1 MIIAQASLAF
11 LFWGVIMIKQSRF
24 FNSKTISAV
33 SILFFILVIVII
45 FISNRYMGV
54 CIEHEM
60 TSQQNRTELRS
71 LGERLA
77 DASDYLTDEARRFS
91 ITGKIEYFY
100 NYWHDVC
107 VERTR
112 DKVISELSG
121 YNPPNNEK
129 NLLEAAKA
137 YSDDLIKTEKISM
150 KLIFLYMNKTAD
162 DYSYNKEIQR
172 YVTDVMSTELPQEY
186 LYLAGNEMKIKSS
199 EILFDSSYAEFKS
212 KIMSPIEEF
221 QTTMN
226 KRLDSEV
233 NDAVHGREIASV
245 VQICCSLSVLLLIAV
260 LLVGIHFLYIKPIND
275 YADILS
281 DDGIKDNL
289 SNKDFSKIR
298 VTPSGAYE
306 LYRFGEIFNHLSLL
320 LHNELK
326 MRTKAEKEMR
336 AARDE
341 AHKAN
346 KAKSDFLAQ
355 MSHELRTPLN
365 AITGYLYML
374 SNTVLDENQK
384 KYCDIIELS
393 SENLLG
399 LINNVLDFSKI
410 ESGRMEFEISEFDL
424 HGLLTEVISI
434 MENTSEQKNIY
445 LNLNTAPNLPKYVLG
460 DSLRLRQVL
469 INLLSNAL
477 KFTEYGGVTLSVIC
491 CSSDNEK
498 SVIEF
503 SVKDTGIGISK
514 ESLSR
519 IFEPFVQD
527 REDVVN
533 KYGGTGLG
541 LPISRMIVREFSKG
555 KYDLTVNSEVNCG
568 SEFKFFMELSNGNGD
583 VKDRNVGR
591 EKENK
596 FDEEYTIL
604 LVDDNEINLTIERE
618 ILKMF
623 GLKVITA
630 SGGYQAIEYAEK
642 YDIDM
647 IFLDLHMPDI
657 DGFETAKKLR
667 LIKRC
672 RYLPIIALT
681 ADVVSGVEESIKN
694 SDMND
699 YVSKPFKPE
708 KLCKIIEKYLNIV
721 HSTPEILLTDGG
733 KIFSF
738 NECLENLNGN
748 KEVFIKLLNR
758 FVKNHSMDSEF
769 IKAHIESGNYVN
781 ARKILHDIIGLSGN
795 LCCNK
800 LYDASVKL
808 NDELKKN
815 VCASLDEFQ
824 IAWNEALGEIN
835 EYLSQNEEDKK
846 FVSSDKSFLS
856 VWEKFI
862 SLCNDC
868 DIAAADYF
876 DENRELFKME
886 FNKAEY
892 KRLEEYIRRYDFLSI
907 SELYK
912 EE

>member
-1 MIIAQASLAF
+1 M
-11 LFWGVIMIKQSRF
+11 VKRSRF
-24 FNSKTISAV
+24 FNSKIISAV
-33 SILFFILVIVII
+33 SILLFILVIVFI
-45 FISNRYMGV
+45 FISNRYMDI

-91 ITGKIEYFY
+91 VTGEIEYFY

-107 VERTR
+107 VDRTR
-112 DKVISELSG
+112 DTVISELSG
-121 YNPPNNEK
+121 YNPPDNEK

-137 YSDDLIKTEKISM
+137 YSDDLIKTERISM
-150 KLIFLYMNKTAD
+150 KLILIYMNKTAD
-162 DYSYNKEIQR
+162 DYAYNKEIQG
-172 YVTDVMSTELPQEY
+172 YVTDVMSTELSQEY
-186 LYLAGNEMKIKSS
+186 MSLVGNELKLKSS

-226 KRLDSEV
+226 ERLDSEV
-233 NDAVHGREIASV
+233 NDAVQGRETASII
-245 VQICCSLSVLLLIAV
+245 QICCSISVLLLIAV
-260 LLVGIHFLYIKPIND
+260 LLIGIHFLYIKPIND

-289 SNKDFSKIR
+289 SNRNFSKIR

-365 AITGYLYML
+365 AITGYLYLL
-374 SNTVLDENQK
+374 SNTALDEKQK
-384 KYCDIIELS
+384 KYCNSIEIS

-410 ESGRMEFEISEFDL
+410 ESGKMQFEISEFNL
-424 HGLLTEVISI
+424 HKLLREVMSI
-434 MENTSEQKNIY
+434 MENMAEQKNIY
-445 LNLNTAPNLPKYVLG
+445 LNLNMAPNLPIYVLG

-477 KFTEYGGVTLSVIC
+477 KFTEYGGVTLSAIC
-491 CSSDNEK
+491 CLSDNEK

-503 SVKDTGIGISK
+503 SVRDTGVGIDNDS
-514 ESLSR
+514 SLK
-519 IFEPFVQD
+519 IFEPFVQSG
-527 REDVVN
+527 EGVVS

-541 LPISRMIVREFSKG
+541 LPISRMIVRGFSGG
-555 KYDLTVNSEVNCG
+555 KYDLTVDSEVKCG
-568 SEFKFFMELSNGNGD
+568 SEFKFMMELPHGHGEEEYRAAS
-583 VKDRNVGR
+583 K
-591 EKENK
+591 EKEK
-596 FDEEYTIL
+596 TFDENYTIL
-604 LVDDNEINLTIERE
+604 LVDDNEINLTIEKE
-618 ILKMF
+618 ILQTF
-623 GLKVITA
+623 GLDVITA
-630 SGGYQAIEYAEK
+630 SGGYQALEYAEK
-642 YDIDM
+642 YTIDIV
-647 IFLDLHMPDI
+647 FLDLHMPDI
-657 DGFETAKKLR
+657 DGFETAKRLR
-667 LIKRC
+667 LLKKC

-681 ADVVSGVEESIKN
+681 ADVVSGVEESIQS

-733 KIFSF
+733 KIFSY

-748 KEVFIKLLNR
+748 KGVFIKLLNR
-758 FVKNHSMDSEF
+758 FIKNHAMDSEF
-769 IKAHIESGNYVN
+769 IKTHIKSGNYVN

-800 LYDASVKL
+800 LYDASVRL

-815 VCASLDEFQ
+815 VCESLEEFQ
-824 IAWNEALGEIN
+824 LAWNEAVDEIK
-835 EYLSQNEEDKK
+835 EYLSQNEENKNSD
-846 FVSSDKSFLS
+846 SADKSFLS

-868 DIAAADYF
+868 DIAAVDYF
-876 DENRELFKME
+876 DENREIFRGAFDKSDFKT
-886 FNKAEY
+886 
-892 KRLEEYIRRYDFLSI
+892 LEEGIRRYDFLSI
-907 SELYK
+907 SEKFSTDQK
-912 EE
+912 E